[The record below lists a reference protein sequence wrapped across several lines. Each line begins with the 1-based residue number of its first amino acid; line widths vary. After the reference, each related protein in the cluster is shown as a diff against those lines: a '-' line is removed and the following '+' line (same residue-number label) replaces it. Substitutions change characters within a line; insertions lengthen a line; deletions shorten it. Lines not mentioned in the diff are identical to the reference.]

1 MRAGAPAPAL
11 ASAASL
17 WDLLTGKAHEPQ
29 RLSTQPLLQGT
40 SAERSYI
47 KIWMNAI
54 PMISTT
60 EALAEFCGRLSKSEF
75 IAVDTEFMRQSTY
88 WPQLCLIQIAAP
100 DAEAVIDPIGNGM
113 DLAPFFEL
121 MANPNVMKVFHA
133 GRQDIEIVYHLANIV
148 PLPVFDTQIAAM
160 VCGFGE
166 SVSYGALV
174 KRLLRKNLD
183 KSSRFTDWSR
193 RPLSDRQLHYALG
206 DVTYLRGIYT
216 KLKNRLE
223 TTGRASWLNEEMAE
237 LVNPATYRTDPED
250 AWRRLK
256 MRARSPSELAIMI
269 EVSAWRERAAQGQ
282 NVPRS
287 RIIKDD
293 TIYDVIVQAPTTPED
308 LGKLRTIHDGF
319 ARSARGRELVEAVRR
334 GLARQPDQI
343 PELELSEPLPPSAIA
358 VADLFRVLLKAVAA
372 RHDVA
377 AKLIATTD
385 ELDRIALDDNADVP
399 ALHGWRRE
407 LFGEDALAIKA
418 GRLGI
423 AVAKGRIVTLPLDA
437 VAASVN
443 DSAPVFADLLDDEEE
458 GEQPVSALSGQAE

>member
-1 MRAGAPAPAL
+1 
-11 ASAASL
+11 
-17 WDLLTGKAHEPQ
+17 
-29 RLSTQPLLQGT
+29 
-40 SAERSYI
+40 
-47 KIWMNAI
+47 MNAI

-60 EALAEFCGRLSKSEF
+60 EALAEFCRRLSQSEF

-88 WPQLCLIQIAAP
+88 WPQLCLIQVAAP
-100 DAEAVIDPIGNGM
+100 DAEAVIDPIGGSM

-121 MANPNVMKVFHA
+121 MAKTNVMKVFHS
-133 GRQDIEIVYHLANIV
+133 GRQDIEICYHLANVV

-193 RPLSDRQLHYALG
+193 RPLSDRQLQYALG

-237 LVNPATYRTDPED
+237 LVNPATYRTDPDD

-256 MRARSPSELAIMI
+256 MRARSQSELAIMI
-269 EVSAWRERAAQGQ
+269 EVSAWRERAAQSQ

-287 RIIKDD
+287 RVIKDD

-308 LGKLRTIHDGF
+308 LAKLRTIHDGF

-334 GLARQPDQI
+334 GLARQPGEI
-343 PELELSEPLPPSAIA
+343 PELELSEPLPPSA
-358 VADLFRVLLKAVAA
+358 V
-372 RHDVA
+372 
-377 AKLIATTD
+377 
-385 ELDRIALDDNADVP
+385 
-399 ALHGWRRE
+399 
-407 LFGEDALAIKA
+407 
-418 GRLGI
+418 
-423 AVAKGRIVTLPLDA
+423 
-437 VAASVN
+437 
-443 DSAPVFADLLDDEEE
+443 
-458 GEQPVSALSGQAE
+458 

>member
-1 MRAGAPAPAL
+1 
-11 ASAASL
+11 
-17 WDLLTGKAHEPQ
+17 
-29 RLSTQPLLQGT
+29 
-40 SAERSYI
+40 
-47 KIWMNAI
+47 
-54 PMISTT
+54 MISTT

-256 MRARSPSELAIMI
+256 MRARS
-269 EVSAWRERAAQGQ
+269 R
-282 NVPRS
+282 
-287 RIIKDD
+287 
-293 TIYDVIVQAPTTPED
+293 
-308 LGKLRTIHDGF
+308 F
-319 ARSARGRELVEAVRR
+319 
-334 GLARQPDQI
+334 
-343 PELELSEPLPPSAIA
+343 
-358 VADLFRVLLKAVAA
+358 
-372 RHDVA
+372 
-377 AKLIATTD
+377 
-385 ELDRIALDDNADVP
+385 
-399 ALHGWRRE
+399 
-407 LFGEDALAIKA
+407 
-418 GRLGI
+418 
-423 AVAKGRIVTLPLDA
+423 
-437 VAASVN
+437 
-443 DSAPVFADLLDDEEE
+443 
-458 GEQPVSALSGQAE
+458 